1 MHLPGLIQSRLR
13 GFYLGFSVN
22 DICACGEHLKIRI
35 AHRVNDKF
43 QSVAIRELRSLQ
55 VFNGRPN
62 TLVLRETGVHTEIG
76 SYVEIRKW
84 ADHPRNTGKFDSS
97 SSKVYLLHALANLCR
112 AIRQHALQGTPTL
125 ATRSSDSLLAKQC
138 TEVRFQTSID
148 GVLERDR
155 NDLVS
160 RLVSND
166 ATAKR
171 I

>member
-1 MHLPGLIQSRLR
+1 
-13 GFYLGFSVN
+13 

-62 TLVLRETGVHTEIG
+62 TLVLRETGVHAEIRPH
-76 SYVEIRKW
+76 VEIRKW
-84 ADHPRNTGKFDSS
+84 ADHPRNTGKSDSS
-97 SSKVYLLHALANLCR
+97 SSKVYLLHALADFCR
-112 AIRQHALQGTPTL
+112 DIRQHALEGTPSLT
-125 ATRSSDSLLAKQC
+125 TRSSDSLLAEQR

-148 GVLERDR
+148 GVFERYG

-160 RLVSND
+160 RLLRND
-166 ATAKR
+166 AAAKR
-171 I
+171 IRRCSG